1 MKSPKKHM
9 DFTKLVDIMET
20 KANKFLRNV
29 KTCWISMLSPMKHVI
44 CEYHPLLMK
53 MALDSP
59 TIALATSN
67 LELICDMESLL
78 SLVCLVP
85 MLEIVNVLV
94 KFAQLHDIFVCNL
107 WWW

>member
-1 MKSPKKHM
+1 
-9 DFTKLVDIMET
+9 
-20 KANKFLRNV
+20 
-29 KTCWISMLSPMKHVI
+29 MLSPMKHVL

-67 LELICDMESLL
+67 LELFCDVEILL

-85 MLEIVNVLV
+85 MLEVVNLLV
-94 KFAQLHDIFVCNL
+94 KFA
-107 WWW
+107 